1 MEKEGEAGMP
11 MTEHVSSP
19 ETEYNQAPAERFRR
33 GMLLLQRIGGPDFDG
48 PINRLSRLSKDMARF
63 TVEYP
68 YGDVLS
74 RPGLDLR
81 LRQICTISALLA
93 QASLQPQLKFHM
105 EGLLNVG
112 GTPDD
117 LVELL
122 FLSTAMLGFPIA
134 IDSIGIVRDIFTERG
149 LAFAPKEPD
158 DGDGTDRYRRGL
170 GTFRDLM
177 GMDPSAFCA
186 AFASISP
193 ELAQWSLEFVFGD
206 VMARHGLTNEDK
218 HLAIISMLGATG
230 NRSELMRLHLR
241 AAVAGGVTLP
251 TLAEAIMQLSVY
263 AGFPAALNGF
273 ALLGAVVED
282 PPDQHPT
289 TADLHPTPVAE
300 DTGSE
305 SRRLR
310 RNRGLTALA
319 ATSSAS
325 GEAVVHSFDDV
336 APEIGGL
343 IVEFCYG
350 DIFHRS
356 GIDAKTRELTACAAL
371 AARGAATD
379 VTPLRVHIRAAIKAG
394 ARKDEIVET
403 LLNML
408 PYSGYPA
415 IRQAMILAA
424 EEFAAIQP

>member
-1 MEKEGEAGMP
+1 MI
-11 MTEHVSSP
+11 EHASSP
-19 ETEYNQAPAERFRR
+19 ETGQSQEQTERFKR
-33 GMLLLQRIGGPDFDG
+33 GMLLLQRIGDPDFDG

-68 YGDVLS
+68 YGDILS
-74 RPGLDLR
+74 RPGLNLR
-81 LRQICTISALLA
+81 LRQICTVSALMA

-112 GTPDD
+112 GTSDD

-122 FLSTAMLGFPIA
+122 FLSTAMLGFPVA
-134 IDSIGIVRDIFTERG
+134 IDSIAIVRDIFRERG
-149 LAFAPKEPD
+149 LAYGPTASD

-177 GMDPSAFCA
+177 GMDPSTFSARVA
-186 AFASISP
+186 HMSP
-193 ELAQWSLEFVFGD
+193 ELVRWSLEFVFGD
-206 VMARHGLTNEDK
+206 VMSRDGLTNEDK

-230 NRSELMRLHLR
+230 NRSELLRLQLR
-241 AAVAGGVTLP
+241 AAVAGGVAP
-251 TLAEAIMQLSVY
+251 AALAEAIMQLSVY
-263 AGFPAALNGF
+263 AGFPAALNSF
-273 ALLGAVVED
+273 ALLGAVLDE

-289 TADLHPTPVAE
+289 TADPHPAPMAE
-300 DTGSE
+300 DVVSE
-305 SRRLR
+305 SRQLR
-310 RNRGLTALA
+310 RSRGLAALA

-336 APEIGGL
+336 APEIGRM

-379 VTPLRVHIRAAIKAG
+379 ATPLRVHIRAAIRAG
-394 ARKDEIVET
+394 ARKEEVVET

-415 IRQAMILAA
+415 IRQAMILAG

>member
-1 MEKEGEAGMP
+1 MP
-11 MTEHVSSP
+11 TTEHASSP
-19 ETEYNQAPAERFRR
+19 ETEHSQEPAERFRR
-33 GMLLLQRIGGPDFDG
+33 GMLLLQRIGGADFDG
-48 PINRLSRLSKDMARF
+48 PINRLSGLSKDMARF

-68 YGDVLS
+68 YDDVLS

-81 LRQICTISALLA
+81 LRQICTVSALMA

-134 IDSIGIVRDIFTERG
+134 IDSIGIVRDIFRERG
-149 LAFAPKEPD
+149 LAYGPREPE
-158 DGDGTDRYRRGL
+158 DGDGTDRYRRSL

-177 GMDPSAFCA
+177 GMDPSTFSAGVA
-186 AFASISP
+186 QMSP
-193 ELAQWSLEFVFGD
+193 ELARWSLEFVFGD
-206 VMARHGLTNEDK
+206 VMSRDGLTNQDK

-230 NRSELMRLHLR
+230 NRSELLRLHLR
-241 AAVAGGVTLP
+241 AANDGGVAP
-251 TLAEAIMQLSVY
+251 ATLAEAIMQLSVY

-273 ALLGAVVED
+273 ALLGAVLED
-282 PPDQHPT
+282 LPDEHRT
-289 TADLHPTPVAE
+289 TAASHPAPMA
-300 DTGSE
+300 DDAASE
-305 SRRLR
+305 SRQAR
-310 RNRGLTALA
+310 RSRGLAALA

-325 GEAVVHSFDDV
+325 GEAVVHSFDDI
-336 APEIGGL
+336 APEIGRM

-350 DIFHRS
+350 DIFHRF

-379 VTPLRVHIRAAIKAG
+379 ATPLRVHIRAAIKAG
-394 ARKDEIVET
+394 ARKEEVVET

-415 IRQAMILAA
+415 IRQAMILAG
-424 EEFAAIQP
+424 EEFAAIRP

>member
-1 MEKEGEAGMP
+1 
-11 MTEHVSSP
+11 MTEHASSH
-19 ETEYNQAPAERFRR
+19 ETESSQDPAERFRR
-33 GMLLLQRIGGPDFDG
+33 GMLLLQRIGGVDFDG

-81 LRQICTISALLA
+81 LRQICTISALMA

-134 IDSIGIVRDIFTERG
+134 IDSIGIVRDIFKERG
-149 LAFAPKEPD
+149 LSFSPRKTD
-158 DGDGTDRYRRGL
+158 DDDGTDRYRRGL

-177 GMDPSAFCA
+177 GADPATFSASVA
-186 AFASISP
+186 HMSA
-193 ELAQWSLEFVFGD
+193 ELARWALEFVFGD
-206 VMARHGLTNEDK
+206 VMARDGLAKEDK

-230 NRSELMRLHLR
+230 NRSELLRLHLR
-241 AAVAGGVTLP
+241 AAVTSGVALASI
-251 TLAEAIMQLSVY
+251 AEAIMQLSVY

-273 ALLGAVVED
+273 TLLSAVLED
-282 PPDQHPT
+282 PLVQHPT
-289 TADLHPTPVAE
+289 MTEPHRAPEVE
-300 DTGSE
+300 DAVSE
-305 SRRLR
+305 SRQLR
-310 RNRGLTALA
+310 RSRGLAALA

-336 APEIGGL
+336 APEIGSL

-350 DIFHRS
+350 DIFHRP

-394 ARKDEIVET
+394 ARKEEIVEI

-415 IRQAMILAA
+415 IRQAMILAG
-424 EEFAAIQP
+424 EEFAAIEQ

>member
-1 MEKEGEAGMP
+1 MP
-11 MTEHVSSP
+11 MTEPASFH
-19 ETEYNQAPAERFRR
+19 ETESSQGPAERFRR
-33 GMLLLQRIGGPDFDG
+33 GMLLLQRIGGVDFDG
-48 PINRLSRLSKDMARF
+48 PINRLSRVSKDMARF

-81 LRQICTISALLA
+81 LRQICTISALMA

-134 IDSIGIVRDIFTERG
+134 IDSIGIVRNIFKERG
-149 LAFAPKEPD
+149 LSFCPRKTDDD
-158 DGDGTDRYRRGL
+158 DGADRYRRGL

-177 GMDPSAFCA
+177 GADPATFSASVA
-186 AFASISP
+186 HMSP
-193 ELAQWSLEFVFGD
+193 ELARWSLEFVFGD
-206 VMARHGLTNEDK
+206 VMARDGLAKKDK

-230 NRSELMRLHLR
+230 NRSESLRLHLR
-241 AAVAGGVTLP
+241 AAVAGGVALASI
-251 TLAEAIMQLSVY
+251 AEAIMQLSVY

-273 ALLGAVVED
+273 ALLSAVLED
-282 PPDQHPT
+282 PLVHHPT
-289 TADLHPTPVAE
+289 TAEPHSASEVE
-300 DTGSE
+300 DAASE
-305 SRRLR
+305 SRQLR
-310 RNRGLTALA
+310 RSRGLAALA

-371 AARGAATD
+371 TARGAATD
-379 VTPLRVHIRAAIKAG
+379 ATPLRVHIRAAIKAG
-394 ARKDEIVET
+394 ARKEEVVET

-415 IRQAMILAA
+415 IRQAMILAG
-424 EEFAAIQP
+424 EEFAAI